1 VAKRYALCV
10 LLLLFS
16 LTSITFAQNANT
28 SLRGSIKDPSGAV
41 VPSATI
47 TLTNNATGAVLKATS
62 NAGGDYQFNQVP
74 PATYNIKVSAP
85 GFGDQT
91 KTAELLVN
99 QPATIDFAVSVQAST
114 EVVNV
119 SAEAQS
125 LNTSDASLGNSM
137 NNAMIQA
144 LPSEGRNVPDLLS
157 LQPGVLYLGQDS
169 GRPSNSQLANDP
181 RSGAV
186 NGGRSDQGNII
197 VDGLDDNDQVSG
209 YAFTGVLRET
219 QDSIEEFRVTTG
231 LSGADQGRS
240 SGAQISMVTK
250 SGTNNFHGAAYW
262 YNRPTLTVANDWFNK
277 EAQLNS
283 GEANTPPKLVRNNF
297 GVAVGGPILKDKL
310 FFFGN
315 YEGLRQAENQIV
327 TRTAPTASYQ
337 QGIVSY
343 LSGGSTV
350 SITPGQVT
358 ALDAGCQVC
367 GTSEYPAGPGPNP
380 NVLAYLNQYPA
391 ANGTAAG
398 DGLNTG
404 SYTFSSPN
412 PVTLNTSIGRIDFI
426 PNQKQ
431 RVFVRGNLQKDTFS
445 AVEQFPGQ
453 PPTYSQIDNSKGIA
467 AGYSYMFTS
476 NLVNDLHYG
485 YIRQGYGTTGT
496 ATGEYVDFRFIDPL
510 TATLDQQDR
519 QTVYSVPVN
528 NIVDNLSWAKG
539 RHTLQF
545 GGNWRLIHQNRG
557 TDSNSFNSATSNPY
571 WLAGNAPAPDTAGG
585 APLDSGFQN
594 SYNIA
599 YANLIGTIPQ
609 ITDVQN
615 YAISSQTSGSLLPE
629 GAFINRNFKANEY
642 EWYVQDAWRISP
654 TFTLTFGL
662 RQTILQTPWEIH
674 GQQLAPTVDTHNWF
688 LARAAAAAQGAVFED
703 DLSFAPN
710 GPFYGKPGYWPKQKN
725 NFAPRLSFAYSPDPK
740 TSIRAGFGLYYDH
753 YGEAL
758 VNTFS
763 QQGSF
768 GLSTALSNPAGVYSY
783 DTSPRYIN
791 RTTLP
796 NISLPPAP
804 PTTSFPYLYPQGNF
818 AIQWGLDSKIKTP
831 YSESMDLSV
840 QRQLPA
846 GFTVE
851 VNYVGRLGR
860 HLLQSLDIAEPVDY
874 VDPQGAGDYYTAGA
888 KLSHQVDLN
897 AGNGPYS
904 GNGQAVNVPSIPYF
918 EDVFGY
924 MANAEYQGE
933 SATQAVYDLEW
944 APFRSNLGAT
954 SALADLD
961 FYCSSPVT
969 GQSYNCPAQPRF
981 WQDQFSSLYVL
992 SSLGTSYYNAGQIIL
1007 KHPTSHGLSLDFSY
1021 TLAKS
1026 IDMGSDTERGTE
1038 FNGGGGNFSNI
1049 TNSFHPEYSRGVS
1062 DFDTRHLITADWVY
1076 VLPIG
1081 RGKKFM
1087 SSDNAAVDALI
1098 GGWQWS
1104 GINRWASA
1112 LPFGLFEP
1120 GWTTN
1125 WQIESYGVVTDKAA
1139 MSKLEHKNYAGGSP
1153 QVFTDPNGIN
1163 NGTTTGSPIRLP
1175 YPGEAGERNNFRAD
1189 GIFGIDSGLSKS
1201 WSFKE
1206 YGSLKFDWEVFNV
1219 TNSVRFNS
1227 NGLFLGQGLTGGNL
1241 GTYSAMQNL
1250 PRRMQFGLRY
1260 DF

>member
-1 VAKRYALCV
+1 MAKRYALCV

-594 SYNIA
+594 SYN
-599 YANLIGTIPQ
+599 
-609 ITDVQN
+609 
-615 YAISSQTSGSLLPE
+615 
-629 GAFINRNFKANEY
+629 
-642 EWYVQDAWRISP
+642 
-654 TFTLTFGL
+654 
-662 RQTILQTPWEIH
+662 
-674 GQQLAPTVDTHNWF
+674 
-688 LARAAAAAQGAVFED
+688 
-703 DLSFAPN
+703 
-710 GPFYGKPGYWPKQKN
+710 
-725 NFAPRLSFAYSPDPK
+725 
-740 TSIRAGFGLYYDH
+740 
-753 YGEAL
+753 
-758 VNTFS
+758 
-763 QQGSF
+763 
-768 GLSTALSNPAGVYSY
+768 
-783 DTSPRYIN
+783 
-791 RTTLP
+791 
-796 NISLPPAP
+796 
-804 PTTSFPYLYPQGNF
+804 
-818 AIQWGLDSKIKTP
+818 
-831 YSESMDLSV
+831 
-840 QRQLPA
+840 
-846 GFTVE
+846 
-851 VNYVGRLGR
+851 
-860 HLLQSLDIAEPVDY
+860 
-874 VDPQGAGDYYTAGA
+874 
-888 KLSHQVDLN
+888 
-897 AGNGPYS
+897 
-904 GNGQAVNVPSIPYF
+904 
-918 EDVFGY
+918 
-924 MANAEYQGE
+924 
-933 SATQAVYDLEW
+933 
-944 APFRSNLGAT
+944 
-954 SALADLD
+954 
-961 FYCSSPVT
+961 
-969 GQSYNCPAQPRF
+969 
-981 WQDQFSSLYVL
+981 
-992 SSLGTSYYNAGQIIL
+992 
-1007 KHPTSHGLSLDFSY
+1007 
-1021 TLAKS
+1021 
-1026 IDMGSDTERGTE
+1026 
-1038 FNGGGGNFSNI
+1038 
-1049 TNSFHPEYSRGVS
+1049 
-1062 DFDTRHLITADWVY
+1062 
-1076 VLPIG
+1076 
-1081 RGKKFM
+1081 
-1087 SSDNAAVDALI
+1087 
-1098 GGWQWS
+1098 
-1104 GINRWASA
+1104 
-1112 LPFGLFEP
+1112 
-1120 GWTTN
+1120 
-1125 WQIESYGVVTDKAA
+1125 
-1139 MSKLEHKNYAGGSP
+1139 
-1153 QVFTDPNGIN
+1153 
-1163 NGTTTGSPIRLP
+1163 
-1175 YPGEAGERNNFRAD
+1175 
-1189 GIFGIDSGLSKS
+1189 
-1201 WSFKE
+1201 
-1206 YGSLKFDWEVFNV
+1206 
-1219 TNSVRFNS
+1219 
-1227 NGLFLGQGLTGGNL
+1227 
-1241 GTYSAMQNL
+1241 
-1250 PRRMQFGLRY
+1250 
-1260 DF
+1260 

>member
-1 VAKRYALCV
+1 MAKRYAICV
-10 LLLLFS
+10 LLFLFS
-16 LTSITFAQNANT
+16 LISPAFSQTDTT

-41 VPSATI
+41 VPGASVTLTDSAT
-47 TLTNNATGAVLKATS
+47 GKVLQATS
-62 NAGGDYQFNQVP
+62 SASGDYQFVQIP
-74 PATYNIKVSAP
+74 PAKYNVKVSAT
-85 GFGDQT
+85 GFGEQT
-91 KTAELLVN
+91 KSAELLVN
-99 QPATIDFAVSVQAST
+99 QPATIDFAMTVQAST

-119 SAEAQS
+119 SAEAQT

-137 NNAMIQA
+137 NNTLIQA

-169 GRPSNSQLANDP
+169 GRPSNSMLQNDP

-197 VDGLDDNDQVSG
+197 VDGLDDNDQVNG

-219 QDSIEEFRVTTG
+219 QDSVEEFRVTTG

-240 SGAQISMVTK
+240 SGAQVSMVTK
-250 SGTNNFHGAAYW
+250 SGTNSYHGAVYW

-277 EAQLNS
+277 EAQLSS
-283 GEANTPPKLVRNNF
+283 GEANRPPKLIRNNF
-297 GVAVGGPILKDKL
+297 GAAVGGPIFKDKL

-315 YEGLRQAENQIV
+315 YEGQRQAENQIV

-337 QGIVSY
+337 QGILTY
-343 LSGGSTV
+343 LSNGAPA
-350 SITPGQVT
+350 SISAAQVT
-358 ALDAGCQVC
+358 ALDGGCQVC
-367 GTSEYPAGPGPNP
+367 NTSEYPAGPGPNP
-380 NVLAYLNQYPA
+380 NVLAYYNQYPA

-404 SYTFSSPN
+404 SFTFSSPN
-412 PVTLNTSIGRIDFI
+412 PVTLNTSIARLDYT

-431 RVFVRGNLQKDTFS
+431 RIFVRGNLQKDTAG

-453 PPTYSQIDNSKGIA
+453 PPSYQQTDNTKGIA
-467 AGYSYMFTS
+467 AGYTYMFTP
-476 NLVNDLHYG
+476 NLVNDLRYG
-485 YIRQGYGTTGT
+485 YIRQGYGLTGGG
-496 ATGEYVDFRFIDPL
+496 TGEYTDFRFIDPL
-510 TATLDQQDR
+510 TDETR
-519 QTVYSVPVN
+519 KTIYSVPVN
-528 NIVDNLSWAKG
+528 NIVDNLSWTKG
-539 RHTLQF
+539 KHTLQF

-557 TDSNSFNSATSNPY
+557 TDDNSYNSATSNPY
-571 WLAGNAPAPDTAGG
+571 WLAGNAPSPSSVGG
-585 APLDSGFQN
+585 APLDSGFQL
-594 SYNIA
+594 SYNTA

-609 ITDVQN
+609 ITEVQN
-615 YAISSQTSGSLLPE
+615 YAISSPTSGSLLPE

-642 EWYVQDAWRISP
+642 EWYVQDAWHVSP
-654 TFTLTFGL
+654 KLILTLGL

-674 GQQLAPTVDTHNWF
+674 GQQLAPTVDTHSWF
-688 LARAAAAAQGAVFED
+688 LERASAAAQGAVFEN

-710 GPFYGKPGYWPKQKN
+710 GPFYHKPGYWPKQKN

-740 TSIRAGFGLYYDH
+740 TSIRGGFGLYFDH

-768 GLSTALSNPAGVYSY
+768 GLSSSLSNPAGVYGY
-783 DTSPRYIN
+783 TTSPRYIN

-796 NISLPPAP
+796 NISVPPAP

-874 VDPQGAGDYYTAGA
+874 VDPQGGGDYFSAGA

-897 AGNGPYS
+897 GGNGPYS
-904 GNGQAVNVPSIPYF
+904 GNGQSVTVPSIQYF

-924 MANAEYQGE
+924 MAGAEFAGE
-933 SATQAVYDLEW
+933 TATQAVYDLEW
-944 APFRSNLGAT
+944 APFRSILGAT

-961 FYCSSPVT
+961 FYCGSPIT
-969 GQSYNCPAQPRF
+969 GQAYNCPGQPRF

-992 SSLGTSYYNAGQIIL
+992 SSMGTSYYNAGQLIL
-1007 KHPTSHGLSLDFSY
+1007 RHPTSYGLSLDFSY

-1026 IDMGSDTERGTE
+1026 IDMGSDPERGTE

-1049 TNSFHPEYSRGVS
+1049 TNTWKPELSRGVS

-1076 VLPIG
+1076 QLPIG

-1112 LPFGLFEP
+1112 LPFSLADP
-1120 GWTTN
+1120 GWSTD
-1125 WQIESYGVVTDKAA
+1125 WQISSLGVVTDKAA
-1139 MSKLEHKNYAGGSP
+1139 MSKQMHKNYAGGAP
-1153 QVFTDPNGIN
+1153 QVFADPNGIN
-1163 NGTTTGSPIRLP
+1163 NGTATGSPVRLS
-1175 YPGEAGERNNFRAD
+1175 YPGEAGQRNIYRAD

-1201 WSFKE
+1201 WHFGE
-1206 YGSLKFDWEVFNV
+1206 YGALKFDWEVFNV

-1227 NGLFLGQGLTGGNL
+1227 NGVFMGQSLTNGNL
-1241 GTYSAMQNL
+1241 GVYSAMQNL